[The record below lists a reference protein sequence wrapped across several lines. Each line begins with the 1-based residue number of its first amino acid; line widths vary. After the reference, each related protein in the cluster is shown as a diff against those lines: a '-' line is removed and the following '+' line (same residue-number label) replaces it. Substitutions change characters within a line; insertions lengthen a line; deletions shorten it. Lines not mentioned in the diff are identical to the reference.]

1 MYEAATPNGQSWGPH
16 FGTLTWRRSIYL
28 ARGVRFTNTSEA
40 EAALRAE
47 LTDMKYSELEDLA
60 ESLGATDAQ
69 LEEIEDS
76 EGSPLEELLSFVVS
90 LKLKAQS

>member
-1 MYEAATPNGQSWGPH
+1 MAPEPEAETETETEPESAQ
-16 FGTLTWRRSIYL
+16 
-28 ARGVRFTNTSEA
+28 AANTSEA